1 MSDKPLGAN
10 GAEVARSSA
19 YLRQVNERTVF
30 KRVCELAPTSVTQ
43 LVQDTGLSKPT
54 VGLTLAHLEEVGLIQ
69 RLGTR
74 TGQAGRAPQ
83 LFGPRPEAG
92 WVVAVDVGRH
102 WVGVLLADLTGAVVA
117 QLRRRSPGGAQGL
130 PIATAIQ
137 LTADQISGLVDDV
150 LAGTDLAAE
159 DVLSVVVGSPGV
171 YDASEGRLQ
180 HASNLPGWER
190 PELVASLR
198 ERLGEHIVFENDV
211 DLAALGEQAFGLGQG
226 IDDFVYLSIGS
237 GLGIGAVLGGRLH
250 RGAHGTAGELA
261 FLPVAPP
268 DRFRGGGWEAG
279 HSPRG
284 SGLVGGNSQA
294 GQAALRQGLLE
305 SVAAADGLVA
315 AAQRHGLA
323 EARRPEDVLAAA
335 RAEHPAAVLAMDEEL
350 DHLTAG
356 LASIVALLDPELVVF
371 GGGIG
376 RNLHEHLP
384 ALRQRLAELLPLPQP
399 RFAVSAL
406 GDDATLLGGLAS
418 GLSTARE
425 RALSR
430 AENA

>member
-1 MSDKPLGAN
+1 MTMTPAHG
-10 GAEVARSSA
+10 EVARGTT

-30 KRVCELAPTSVTQ
+30 KRVCELAPSSVTQ
-43 LVQDTGLSKPT
+43 LVHDTGLSKPT
-54 VGLTLAHLEEVGLIQ
+54 VALALAHLEEVGLIQ
-69 RLGTR
+69 RLGIR
-74 TGQAGRAPQ
+74 TGQAGRSPQ
-83 LFGPRPEAG
+83 LYGPRPEAG
-92 WVVAVDVGRH
+92 WVVSVDVGRH
-102 WVGVLLADLTGAVVA
+102 WMGVLLADLTGTVVT
-117 QLRRRSPGGAQGL
+117 QLRRRSRRSAH
-130 PIATAIQ
+130 
-137 LTADQISGLVDDV
+137 GLVDQIGSLVDEV
-150 LAGTDLAAE
+150 LAGTDLAAD
-159 DVLSVVVGSPGV
+159 DVLGVVVGSPGV
-171 YDASEGRLQ
+171 YRADEARVQ

-190 PELVASLR
+190 PDLVAKLR

-237 GLGIGAVLGGRLH
+237 GLGVGAVLGGRLH

-261 FLPVAPP
+261 FLPVVPP
-268 DRFRGGGWEAG
+268 DDFG
-279 HSPRG
+279 G

-294 GQAALRQGLLE
+294 GQAALRRGLLE

-335 RAEHPAAVLAMDEEL
+335 RAEHPAAVRAMDEEL

-376 RNLHEHLP
+376 RNLHEHLA

-425 RALSR
+425 RALHR

>member
-261 FLPVAPP
+261 FLPVGPP
-268 DRFRGGGWEAG
+268 GTGRGDGLVGGWA
-279 HSPRG
+279 
-284 SGLVGGNSQA
+284 GGNSQA

-335 RAEHPAAVLAMDEEL
+335 RAEHPAAVRAMDEEL

>member
-102 WVGVLLADLTGAVVA
+102 WVGVLLADLTGTVVA
-117 QLRRRSPGGAQGL
+117 QLRRRSPGGTPGL

-137 LTADQISGLVDDV
+137 LTADQISGLVDEV

-171 YDASEGRLQ
+171 YDATEGRLQ

-237 GLGIGAVLGGRLH
+237 GLGVGAVLGGRLH

-261 FLPVAPP
+261 FLPVVPP
-268 DRFRGGGWEAG
+268 DDFG
-279 HSPRG
+279 G

-294 GQAALRQGLLE
+294 GQAALRRGLLE

-335 RAEHPAAVLAMDEEL
+335 RAEHPAAVRAMDEEL

>member
-102 WVGVLLADLTGAVVA
+102 WVGVLLADLTGTVVA
-117 QLRRRSPGGAQGL
+117 QLRRRSPGGTPGL

-137 LTADQISGLVDDV
+137 LTADQISGLVDEV

-171 YDASEGRLQ
+171 YDATEGRLQ

-237 GLGIGAVLGGRLH
+237 GLGVGAVLGGRLH

-261 FLPVAPP
+261 FLPVVPP
-268 DRFRGGGWEAG
+268 DDFG
-279 HSPRG
+279 G

-294 GQAALRQGLLE
+294 GQAALRRGLLE

-335 RAEHPAAVLAMDEEL
+335 RAEHPAAVRAMDEEL

-376 RNLHEHLP
+376 RNLHEHLA

-425 RALSR
+425 RALHR

>member
-1 MSDKPLGAN
+1 MSDKAAVN

-30 KRVCELAPTSVTQ
+30 RRICELAPSSVTQ

-83 LFGPRPEAG
+83 LYGPRPEAG
-92 WVVAVDVGRH
+92 WVVAVDVGRR
-102 WVGVLLADLTGAVVA
+102 WIGVLLADLTGTVVA
-117 QLRRRSPGGAQGL
+117 QLRRRSPRSAQGL
-130 PIATAIQ
+130 V
-137 LTADQISGLVDDV
+137 DQISTLVDEV
-150 LAGTDLAAE
+150 LTGTELAAA

-171 YDASEGRLQ
+171 YDAGAGRVQ

-226 IDDFVYLSIGS
+226 IEDFVYLSIGS
-237 GLGIGAVLGGRLH
+237 GLGVGAVLGGRLH
-250 RGAHGTAGELA
+250 RGAHGAAGELA
-261 FLPVAPP
+261 FLPVVAPP
-268 DRFRGGGWEAG
+268 GG
-279 HSPRG
+279 R
-284 SGLVGGNSQA
+284 A
-294 GQAALRQGLLE
+294 GQAALRRGLLE

-315 AAQRHGLA
+315 GAQRYGLS
-323 EARRPEDVLAAA
+323 EARRPEDVLTAA
-335 RAEHPAAVLAMDEEL
+335 RAEHPAAVRAIEEEL

-356 LASIVALLDPELVVF
+356 LASIVALLDPELVIL

-376 RNLHEHLP
+376 RNLHEQVP
-384 ALRQRLAELLPLPQP
+384 ALRHRLAELLPLPQP

-425 RALSR
+425 RALQR
-430 AENA
+430 AES

>member
-102 WVGVLLADLTGAVVA
+102 WVGVLLADLTGTVVA
-117 QLRRRSPGGAQGL
+117 QLRRRSPGNVQGL

-137 LTADQISGLVDDV
+137 LTADQISGLVDEV
-150 LAGTDLAAE
+150 LSGTDLVAK

-171 YDASEGRLQ
+171 YDAGEGRVQ

-211 DLAALGEQAFGLGQG
+211 DLAALGEQAFGLGRG
-226 IDDFVYLSIGS
+226 VDDFVYLSIGS
-237 GLGIGAVLGGRLH
+237 GLGVGAVLGGRLH

-261 FLPVAPP
+261 FLPVVRPP
-268 DRFRGGGWEAG
+268 DGFTSDEAI
-279 HSPRG
+279 R
-284 SGLVGGNSQA
+284 
-294 GQAALRQGLLE
+294 RQGLLE

-323 EARRPEDVLAAA
+323 EARRPEDVLGAA
-335 RAEHPAAVLAMDEEL
+335 RAEHPAAVRAMDEEL
-350 DHLTAG
+350 GHLTAG
-356 LASIVALLDPELVVF
+356 LASIVTLLDPELVVL

-376 RNLHEHLP
+376 RNLHEHLA
-384 ALRQRLAELLPLPQP
+384 ALRTRLAELLPLPQP

-430 AENA
+430 AEHA